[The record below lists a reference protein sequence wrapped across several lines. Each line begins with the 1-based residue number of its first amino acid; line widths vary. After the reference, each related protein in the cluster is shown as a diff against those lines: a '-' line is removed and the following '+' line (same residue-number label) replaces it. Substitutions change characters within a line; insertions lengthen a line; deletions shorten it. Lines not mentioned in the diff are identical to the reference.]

1 MKSLFF
7 GKQKYDEIT
16 SGNKYMKY
24 RGVFNIILM
33 EIKDEGT
40 EEEKDI
46 NQYRLR
52 KTLLAYI
59 KLKYFQLINSYLL
72 IGTKDDFIHSMLK
85 YHLGPFELF
94 GQIIYY
100 MKELI
105 NRLVNKN
112 YKKYK
117 HLLNIDDITS
127 YVNDLNDLY
136 IFDDDFRDSIEME
149 VILKISLLLT
159 IMEEFY
165 KINMLKEF
173 FKKRINTH
181 DKNSFFDL
189 SKDDLDSTNETKDEN
204 ISKDLSIDDSLSDT
218 PLPNPK
224 NFIQYYGN
232 NKHDIFWSE
241 NNLIEE
247 YNLETTDAHN
257 YIFITNKPFYQNIT
271 ETPYKYVKKNDLK
284 LKKKKLQEE
293 KEKKKILAKKIKT
306 KLDEEYM
313 KLDSKFAKAI
323 YIFFESH
330 ISKIEIRMS
339 SNNTKDKMENI
350 EKEKNI
356 KLISENISNEFLK
369 IKTDNQVQSAIEE
382 NELEN
387 KKTKKKTKKR
397 NKKNGN
403 ENEEDSIQSEQK
415 ENNDEE
421 SDEID
426 EENLENEKV
435 TFFIRPHLSFHLSEQ
450 SKNYFLNHVDRSN
463 VLNKYS
469 SLISFADYCAFEM
482 MYNMLYINN
491 SPIKRYLSKI
501 ELKKMQ
507 IINYVLILIENVFL
521 MYHYFRSPYL
531 THDIYDVIDK
541 SILYK
546 VFFDIWIVLIIKLGI
561 IFFVFVIYFLC
572 KFTLVYQRNIIMTE
586 NQSFIFRKLGQEHQ
600 NMENPIIV
608 NYFARNGKL
617 LDTMDLINK
626 NLGVF
631 TKIKIVIFDS
641 LITNLEINIFIFS
654 FVLNVLFIM
663 FGNPIILSIEL
674 LFIVG
679 IYPSLMNILRAFT
692 TKFSSIMIC
701 LFFTYC
707 IIYIYSWLSIFYL
720 QSSIDFGESFEYVSG
735 QEINEPFCH
744 SSVQCLMMLISYGT
758 RSGGGIGDQLPVISF
773 KNEFN
778 NFVSRFFYD
787 MSFYILVIMVM
798 GNVTFGLIVDSFGAL
813 RDESYQ
819 YENDKNNIC
828 FICQLSR
835 DGCLLKN
842 INFDTHVQQEHN
854 IWNYVDFLCYLHFY
868 DANNF
873 TKVESYVW
881 EKLIEK
887 NYEWIPIDVDAA
899 AGDDE
904 EGD

>member
-1 MKSLFF
+1 
-7 GKQKYDEIT
+7 
-16 SGNKYMKY
+16 
-24 RGVFNIILM
+24 
-33 EIKDEGT
+33 
-40 EEEKDI
+40 
-46 NQYRLR
+46 
-52 KTLLAYI
+52 
-59 KLKYFQLINSYLL
+59 
-72 IGTKDDFIHSMLK
+72 
-85 YHLGPFELF
+85 
-94 GQIIYY
+94 

-339 SNNTKDKMENI
+339 SNNTKDKIENI

-541 SILYK
+541 SILFK

-617 LDTMDLINK
+617 K
-626 NLGVF
+626 N
-631 TKIKIVIFDS
+631 S
-641 LITNLEINIFIFS
+641 
-654 FVLNVLFIM
+654 
-663 FGNPIILSIEL
+663 
-674 LFIVG
+674 
-679 IYPSLMNILRAFT
+679 
-692 TKFSSIMIC
+692 
-701 LFFTYC
+701 
-707 IIYIYSWLSIFYL
+707 YI
-720 QSSIDFGESFEYVSG
+720 
-735 QEINEPFCH
+735 
-744 SSVQCLMMLISYGT
+744 
-758 RSGGGIGDQLPVISF
+758 
-773 KNEFN
+773 
-778 NFVSRFFYD
+778 
-787 MSFYILVIMVM
+787 
-798 GNVTFGLIVDSFGAL
+798 
-813 RDESYQ
+813 
-819 YENDKNNIC
+819 
-828 FICQLSR
+828 
-835 DGCLLKN
+835 
-842 INFDTHVQQEHN
+842 
-854 IWNYVDFLCYLHFY
+854 
-868 DANNF
+868 
-873 TKVESYVW
+873 
-881 EKLIEK
+881 
-887 NYEWIPIDVDAA
+887 
-899 AGDDE
+899 
-904 EGD
+904 